1 MSIKKH
7 EKYAHKLS
15 GYTLFPLLK
24 LTFLSVNRKYFY
36 TLRPV
41 CVRGVHTA
49 DMDLEIFLYIADSWW
64 RFWSAVCMY
73 LPHTGTADM
82 DPHGKGVLSG
92 NISIH
97 CNLIAKVLVF
107 GPRCACTYRILLIWI
122 RGKGVL
128 SGGAGGKRGREV
140 GWLKLHS
147 GHHDGDPLPSDSAN
161 WRTRKKHI

>member
-41 CVRGVHTA
+41 CVRGVRVRTA
-49 DMDLEIFLYIADSWW
+49 YCW
-64 RFWSAVCMY
+64 Y
-73 LPHTGTADM
+73 G
-82 DPHGKGVLSG
+82 SG

-97 CNLIAKVLVF
+97 CGQLVEVLVR
-107 GPRCACTYRILLIWI
+107 GVHVPTAYWYCWYGSAWQRCPVRKYFYTLQLDCE
-122 RGKGVL
+122 GV
-128 SGGAGGKRGREV
+128 SFWSAVCVYVPHTADMDPWQRRPVRRRWWQTGAGSRVAET
-140 GWLKLHS
+140 
-147 GHHDGDPLPSDSAN
+147 P
-161 WRTRKKHI
+161 

>member
-24 LTFLSVNRKYFY
+24 LTFFY
-36 TLRPV
+36 LLIGNISIHCDLFAYAVYVYVP
-41 CVRGVHTA
+41 HTA

-161 WRTRKKHI
+161 